1 MTHADNNVESTKDL
15 APFTKKYVINSTA
28 LPSSGLRNP
37 PMTNKLN
44 KLLLYTYGIA
54 DLGFVLIA
62 NMELYFFSAFLT
74 DYAEFSLSITGYI
87 LGFTSLADIAFALV
101 AGVILQKVTLTYGGK
116 YRSWFLV
123 GPPVVAALFIL
134 QFTKIG
140 NTLSAA
146 IIIGFGFVAS
156 HLIWNIV
163 FTASASMV
171 GRLGR
176 SPDERTILSASRAQG
191 MSAAGILF
199 SVTSLPMI
207 GLFTFLTNEITG
219 FSLASAV
226 YAFLMVLGYLYI
238 YKMTSGMDPYD
249 ETIPDTGGNVPKQS
263 VFEMVGLVF
272 RNPPLLL
279 LIVAEVFRN
288 SYVLIL
294 SAFAIYYFK
303 YVLDN
308 LAFLTVFILA
318 ISISR
323 LLGTFAATWIG
334 VRIGK
339 RHSYWIFL
347 VLTAIV
353 FALGK
358 FFGGTTWSFTIIFCV
373 GSLLG
378 MVASSMSTALF
389 SDTVVYGE
397 WKTGKNIRAFT
408 MALQTFPIKVGV
420 LIRSGVLTFG
430 LMAIGF
436 VANTEPAPEV
446 VEGIRSITSL
456 TPAIACIIS
465 AGIFYFGY
473 RIEDKRIMRMEEE
486 ISARK
491 T

>member
-1 MTHADNNVESTKDL
+1 MTK
-15 APFTKKYVINSTA
+15 
-28 LPSSGLRNP
+28 
-37 PMTNKLN
+37 KLN

-54 DLGFVLIA
+54 DLGFVLMV
-62 NMELYFFSAFLT
+62 NMEMYFFSAFLT

-87 LGFTSLADIAFALV
+87 LGFTSLADIVFALV
-101 AGVILQKVTLTYGGK
+101 GGVILQKVTLMYGGK

-123 GPPVVAALFIL
+123 GPPVVAILFIL

-140 NTLSAA
+140 TILSAA

-171 GRLGR
+171 GRLSQ
-176 SPDERTILSASRAQG
+176 SPDERTILSAGRAQG
-191 MSAAGILF
+191 WSAGGIIF
-199 SVTSLPMI
+199 SVTSLPI
-207 GLFTFLTNEITG
+207 INFFTSHTNEIAG

-226 YAFLMVLGYLYI
+226 YVFLMVLGYLYI
-238 YKMTSGMDPYD
+238 YKMTSGRDPYD
-249 ETIPDTGGNVPKQS
+249 ETISDAGTKAQKQS
-263 VFEMVGLVF
+263 ALEMVRLVF
-272 RNPPLLL
+272 KNPPLLL

-288 SYVLIL
+288 SYILIL

-334 VRIGK
+334 VKIGK
-339 RHSYWIFL
+339 RHSYWIFM

-353 FALGK
+353 FASAK
-358 FFGGTTWSFTIIFCV
+358 FFGGTTWSFTIIFCL

-408 MALQTFPIKVGV
+408 MALQTFTIKVGV
-420 LIRSGVLTFG
+420 LIRSGVITFG

-436 VANTEPAPEV
+436 VANTEPTPKV
-446 VEGIRSITSL
+446 IEGISSIMIYSTAVTS
-456 TPAIACIIS
+456 AIA
-465 AGIFYFGY
+465 AAVFYFGY
-473 RIEDKRIMRMEEE
+473 RIEDKHVLQMQNE
-486 ISARK
+486 IAGR
-491 T
+491 

>member
-1 MTHADNNVESTKDL
+1 MTK
-15 APFTKKYVINSTA
+15 
-28 LPSSGLRNP
+28 R
-37 PMTNKLN
+37 LN
-44 KLLLYTYGIA
+44 KSLLYTYGIA

-87 LGFTSLADIAFALV
+87 LGFTSLADIVFALV
-101 AGVILQKVTLTYGGK
+101 GGVILQKVTLMYGGK

-123 GPPVVAALFIL
+123 GPPVVAVLFIL

-140 NTLSAA
+140 TILSAA
-146 IIIGFGFVAS
+146 IIIGFGFLAS

-171 GRLGR
+171 GRLSQ
-176 SPDERTILSASRAQG
+176 SPDERTILSVSRAQG
-191 MSAAGILF
+191 MSAAGIIF
-199 SVTSLPMI
+199 GITCLPMI
-207 GLFTFLTNEITG
+207 DLFTSHTNGIAG

-226 YAFLMVLGYLYI
+226 YAILMFLGYLYI

-249 ETIPDTGGNVPKQS
+249 ETISDAGAKAPRQS
-263 VFEMVGLVF
+263 VFEMVGLAL

-279 LIVAEVFRN
+279 LILAEVFRN
-288 SYVLIL
+288 SYIFIL
-294 SAFAIYYFK
+294 ASFAVYYFK

-308 LAFLTVFILA
+308 LAFLSVFILA

-334 VRIGK
+334 LKIGK

-353 FALGK
+353 FASGK
-358 FFGGTTWSFTIIFCV
+358 FFGGTAWSFTIVFCV

-378 MVASSMSTALF
+378 MVAGSMSTALF
-389 SDTVVYGE
+389 SDTVIYGE

-420 LIRSGVLTFG
+420 LIRSGVITFG

-436 VANTEPAPEV
+436 VANTEPTPRV
-446 VEGIRSITSL
+446 VEGISSIMSF

-473 RIEDKRIMRMEEE
+473 HIEDNHILRMEEE

-491 T
+491 V

>member
-1 MTHADNNVESTKDL
+1 MTK
-15 APFTKKYVINSTA
+15 
-28 LPSSGLRNP
+28 
-37 PMTNKLN
+37 KLN

-54 DLGFVLIA
+54 DLGFVLMV
-62 NMELYFFSAFLT
+62 NMEMYFFSAFLT

-87 LGFTSLADIAFALV
+87 LGFTSLADIVFALV
-101 AGVILQKVTLTYGGK
+101 AGVILQKVTLMYGGK

-123 GPPVVAALFIL
+123 GPPVVAVLFIL

-140 NTLSAA
+140 TILSAA
-146 IIIGFGFVAS
+146 IIIGLGFVTS

-171 GRLGR
+171 GRLSQ

-191 MSAAGILF
+191 MSAAGIIF
-199 SVTSLPMI
+199 SVTSLPI
-207 GLFTFLTNEITG
+207 INFFTSHTNEIAG

-226 YAFLMVLGYLYI
+226 YVFLMVLGYLYI
-238 YKMTSGMDPYD
+238 YKMTSGRDPYD
-249 ETIPDTGGNVPKQS
+249 ETISDAGTKAQKQS
-263 VFEMVGLVF
+263 VLEMVGLVF
-272 RNPPLLL
+272 KNPPLLL
-279 LIVAEVFRN
+279 LIVAEIFRN
-288 SYVLIL
+288 SYILIL

-303 YVLDN
+303 YVLNN

-334 VRIGK
+334 VKIGK

-353 FALGK
+353 FASAK
-358 FFGGTTWSFTIIFCV
+358 FFGETTWSFTIIFCL

-408 MALQTFPIKVGV
+408 MALQTFTIKVGV
-420 LIRSGVLTFG
+420 LIRSGVITFG

-436 VANTEPAPEV
+436 VANTEPTPNV
-446 VEGIRSITSL
+446 IEGISSIMIYSTAVTS
-456 TPAIACIIS
+456 AIA
-465 AGIFYFGY
+465 AAVFYFGY
-473 RIEDKRIMRMEEE
+473 RIEDKYILQMQNE
-486 ISARK
+486 IAAR
-491 T
+491 

>member
-1 MTHADNNVESTKDL
+1 MTK
-15 APFTKKYVINSTA
+15 
-28 LPSSGLRNP
+28 R
-37 PMTNKLN
+37 LN
-44 KLLLYTYGIA
+44 KSLLYTYGIA

-74 DYAEFSLSITGYI
+74 DYAEFSLSVTGYI
-87 LGFTSLADIAFALV
+87 LGFTALADIAFALI
-101 AGVILQKVTLTYGGK
+101 GGIILHKVTLMYGGK

-123 GPPVVAALFIL
+123 APPVVAVLFIL
-134 QFTKIG
+134 QFSKIG
-140 NTLSAA
+140 TTLSAA
-146 IIIGFGFVAS
+146 IIIGFGFIAS

-171 GRLGR
+171 GRL
-176 SPDERTILSASRAQG
+176 SQLPDERTILSASRAQG
-191 MSAAGILF
+191 MSAAGIIF
-199 SVTSLPMI
+199 AVTSEPLI
-207 GLFTFLTNEITG
+207 DFFTSHTSKIAG

-226 YAFLMVLGYLYI
+226 YAFFMVLGYLYI
-238 YKMTSGMDPYD
+238 YGMTSGKDPYD
-249 ETIPDTGGNVPKQS
+249 ETASGTGTKAPRQS
-263 VFEMVGLVF
+263 IFEMVGLVF

-279 LIVAEVFRN
+279 LILAEVFRN
-288 SYVLIL
+288 SYVFIVG
-294 SAFAIYYFK
+294 SFAIYYFK

-308 LAFLTVFILA
+308 WAFLSVFILA

-323 LLGTFAATWIG
+323 LMGTFAATWIG

-347 VLTAIV
+347 VLSAIV
-353 FALGK
+353 FASGK
-358 FFGGTTWSFTIIFCV
+358 FFGGTAWSFTIIFSL

-378 MVASSMSTALF
+378 MVSSSMSTALF

-408 MALQTFPIKVGV
+408 MALQTFPIKVGI
-420 LIRSGVLTFG
+420 LIRGGVITFG

-436 VANTEPAPEV
+436 VANTEPTAKV
-446 VEGIRSITSL
+446 VGGISSIMSF

-465 AGIFYFGY
+465 AGVFYFGY
-473 RIEDKRIMRMEEE
+473 LIEDKRILRMEEE

-491 T
+491 A

>member
-1 MTHADNNVESTKDL
+1 MTE
-15 APFTKKYVINSTA
+15 
-28 LPSSGLRNP
+28 R
-37 PMTNKLN
+37 LN
-44 KLLLYTYGIA
+44 KSLLYTYGIA

-87 LGFTSLADIAFALV
+87 LGFTSLADIVFALV

-123 GPPVVAALFIL
+123 GPPVVAVLFIL

-140 NTLSAA
+140 TTLSAA

-171 GRLGR
+171 GRLGQ

-191 MSAAGILF
+191 MSAAGIIF
-199 SVTSLPMI
+199 AVTCLPI
-207 GLFTFLTNEITG
+207 IDFFTSHTNEIAG
-219 FSLASAV
+219 FSFASAV

-238 YKMTSGMDPYD
+238 YKMTSGRDPYD
-249 ETIPDTGGNVPKQS
+249 ETMSDAGAKAPKQS
-263 VFEMVGLVF
+263 VFEIVGLVF
-272 RNPPLLL
+272 KNPPLLL
-279 LIVAEVFRN
+279 LILAEVFRN
-288 SYVLIL
+288 SYIFIL
-294 SAFAIYYFK
+294 ASFAVYYFK

-308 LAFLTVFILA
+308 LAFLSVFILA

-353 FALGK
+353 FASGK

-389 SDTVVYGE
+389 SDTVIYGE

-420 LIRSGVLTFG
+420 LIRSGVIAFG

-436 VANTEPAPEV
+436 VANTEPTPKV
-446 VEGIRSITSL
+446 IEGISSIISL
-456 TPAIACIIS
+456 TPAMACIIS

-473 RIEDKRIMRMEEE
+473 HIEDERILRMEEE

-491 T
+491 A

>member
-1 MTHADNNVESTKDL
+1 MTE
-15 APFTKKYVINSTA
+15 
-28 LPSSGLRNP
+28 R
-37 PMTNKLN
+37 LN
-44 KLLLYTYGIA
+44 KPLLYTYGIA

-62 NMELYFFSAFLT
+62 NMELFFFSAFLT

-87 LGFTSLADIAFALV
+87 LGFTSLADIVFALV
-101 AGVILQKVTLTYGGK
+101 AGVILQNVTLMYGGK

-123 GPPVVAALFIL
+123 GPPVVALLFIL

-140 NTLSAA
+140 TTLSAA
-146 IIIGFGFVAS
+146 MIIGFGFIAS

-171 GRLGR
+171 GRLSQLTDDR
-176 SPDERTILSASRAQG
+176 IILSASRAQG
-191 MSAAGILF
+191 MSAAGIIF
-199 SVTSLPMI
+199 SITSLPI
-207 GLFTFLTNEITG
+207 INFFTSHTTKIAA

-226 YAFLMVLGYLYI
+226 YALLMVLGYLYI
-238 YKMTSGMDPYD
+238 YGMTSGRDPYD
-249 ETIPDTGGNVPKQS
+249 EIISDAGTKASRQS

-279 LIVAEVFRN
+279 LILAETFRN
-288 SYVLIL
+288 SYILIL
-294 SAFAIYYFK
+294 ASFAHYYFK

-308 LAFLTVFILA
+308 WAFLNVFILA

-339 RHSYWIFL
+339 RHSYWVFL
-347 VLTAIV
+347 ILSAMV
-353 FALGK
+353 FASGK
-358 FFGGTTWSFTIIFCV
+358 FFGGTTWSFTIIFSL

-420 LIRSGVLTFG
+420 LIRSGVIAFG

-436 VANTEPAPEV
+436 VANTEPTPRV
-446 VEGIRSITSL
+446 VEGISSIMSF
-456 TPAIACIIS
+456 TPAIACILS

-473 RIEDKRIMRMEEE
+473 RVEDKDVPRMEGE

-491 T
+491 A

>member
-1 MTHADNNVESTKDL
+1 MTK
-15 APFTKKYVINSTA
+15 
-28 LPSSGLRNP
+28 
-37 PMTNKLN
+37 KLN

-54 DLGFVLIA
+54 DLGFVLMV
-62 NMELYFFSAFLT
+62 NMEMYFFSAFLT

-87 LGFTSLADIAFALV
+87 LGFTGLADIVFALV
-101 AGVILQKVTLTYGGK
+101 AGVILQKVTLMYGGK

-123 GPPVVAALFIL
+123 GPPVVAVLFIL

-140 NTLSAA
+140 TILSAA

-171 GRLGR
+171 GRLSQ

-191 MSAAGILF
+191 WSAGGIIF
-199 SVTSLPMI
+199 SVTSLPI
-207 GLFTFLTNEITG
+207 IDFFTSHTNKIAG

-226 YAFLMVLGYLYI
+226 YVFLMVLGYLYI
-238 YKMTSGMDPYD
+238 YKMTSGRDPYD
-249 ETIPDTGGNVPKQS
+249 ETISDAGTKSQKQS
-263 VFEMVGLVF
+263 VLEMVELVF

-288 SYVLIL
+288 SYILIL

-318 ISISR
+318 VSISR
-323 LLGTFAATWIG
+323 LLGTFAAMWIG
-334 VRIGK
+334 VKIGK

-353 FALGK
+353 FASGK
-358 FFGGTTWSFTIIFCV
+358 LFGGTTWSFTIIFCLA
-373 GSLLG
+373 SMLG

-389 SDTVVYGE
+389 SDIVVYGE

-420 LIRSGVLTFG
+420 LIRSGVITFG
-430 LMAIGF
+430 LMAVGF
-436 VANTEPAPEV
+436 VANTEPTPKV
-446 VEGIRSITSL
+446 IEGISSIMIYSTAVTS
-456 TPAIACIIS
+456 AIA
-465 AGIFYFGY
+465 AAVFYFGY
-473 RIEDKRIMRMEEE
+473 RIEDKHILQMQDE
-486 ISARK
+486 ISAR
-491 T
+491 

>member
-1 MTHADNNVESTKDL
+1 MTE
-15 APFTKKYVINSTA
+15 
-28 LPSSGLRNP
+28 R
-37 PMTNKLN
+37 LN
-44 KLLLYTYGIA
+44 KSLLYTYGIA

-62 NMELYFFSAFLT
+62 SMESYYFLAFLT

-87 LGFTSLADIAFALV
+87 LGFTSLADIVFALV
-101 AGVILQKVTLTYGGK
+101 GGVILQKVTLRYGGK

-123 GPPVVAALFIL
+123 GPPFVAVLFVL
-134 QFTKIG
+134 QFTRIG
-140 NTLSAA
+140 SILSAA
-146 IIIGFGFVAS
+146 IIIGFGFIAS

-163 FTASASMV
+163 FTASAAMV
-171 GRLGR
+171 GRL
-176 SPDERTILSASRAQG
+176 SQLPNERTILSASRAQG
-191 MSAAGILF
+191 MSAAGIIF
-199 SVTSLPMI
+199 AVTSLPI
-207 GLFTFLTNEITG
+207 IDFFTSHTNEVTG
-219 FSLASAV
+219 FSFASAV

-238 YKMTSGMDPYD
+238 YMMTSGRDPYD
-249 ETIPDTGGNVPKQS
+249 ETVSYIGTKAPRQS

-279 LIVAEVFRN
+279 LILAEVFRN
-288 SYVLIL
+288 SYILIL
-294 SAFAIYYFK
+294 ASFALYYFK

-308 LAFLTVFILA
+308 LAFLSFFILA

-323 LLGTFAATWIG
+323 LLGTFAAAWVG

-347 VLTAIV
+347 VLSAIV
-353 FALGK
+353 FASGK
-358 FFGGTTWSFTIIFCV
+358 FFGGTTWSFTAIFCL

-408 MALQTFPIKVGV
+408 MALQTFPIKVGI
-420 LIRSGVLTFG
+420 LIRSGVITFG

-436 VANTEPAPEV
+436 VANTEPTTGV
-446 VEGIRSITSL
+446 VAGISSIMSF

-473 RIEDKRIMRMEEE
+473 RIEEKRVLRMEEE

-491 T
+491 A

>member
-1 MTHADNNVESTKDL
+1 MIK
-15 APFTKKYVINSTA
+15 
-28 LPSSGLRNP
+28 R
-37 PMTNKLN
+37 LN
-44 KLLLYTYGIA
+44 KFLLYTYGIA

-62 NMELYFFSAFLT
+62 SMESYFFSAFLT

-87 LGFTSLADIAFALV
+87 LGFTSLADIVFALV
-101 AGVILQKVTLTYGGK
+101 AGVILQKVTLMYGGK

-123 GPPVVAALFIL
+123 GPPVVALLFIL
-134 QFTKIG
+134 QFTRIG
-140 NTLSAA
+140 STLSAA
-146 IIIGFGFVAS
+146 IIIGFGFIAS

-171 GRLGR
+171 GRLSQ

-191 MSAAGILF
+191 MSAGGIIF
-199 SVTSLPMI
+199 AVTSLPI
-207 GLFTFLTNEITG
+207 IDFFTSYTNEIAG
-219 FSLASAV
+219 FWLASAI

-238 YKMTSGMDPYD
+238 YMMTSGRDPYD
-249 ETIPDTGGNVPKQS
+249 ETVSNAGTKAPKQPI
-263 VFEMVGLVF
+263 FEMVRLVF
-272 RNPPLLL
+272 KNPPLLL
-279 LIVAEVFRN
+279 LILAEMFRN
-288 SYVLIL
+288 TYILVLA
-294 SAFAIYYFK
+294 SFALYYFK
-303 YVLDN
+303 YVLN
-308 LAFLTVFILA
+308 HLAFLTVFLLA
-318 ISISR
+318 INISR

-347 VLTAIV
+347 VLSAIV
-353 FALGK
+353 FASGK
-358 FFGGTTWSFTIIFCV
+358 FFGGTAWSFTIIFCL

-408 MALQTFPIKVGV
+408 MALQTFPIKVGI
-420 LIRSGVLTFG
+420 LIRSGVITFG

-436 VANTEPAPEV
+436 VANTEPTPKV
-446 VEGIRSITSL
+446 VGGISSIMSL
-456 TPAIACIIS
+456 TPAIACLIS

-473 RIEDKRIMRMEEE
+473 RLEDERVLRMEEE

-491 T
+491 A

>member
-1 MTHADNNVESTKDL
+1 MTK
-15 APFTKKYVINSTA
+15 
-28 LPSSGLRNP
+28 
-37 PMTNKLN
+37 KLN
-44 KLLLYTYGIA
+44 KLLLYTYGTA

-87 LGFTSLADIAFALV
+87 LGLTSLADIVFALL
-101 AGVILQKVTLTYGGK
+101 AGVILQKVTLMYGGK

-123 GPPVVAALFIL
+123 GPPFVAVLFIL
-134 QFTKIG
+134 QFTEIG
-140 NTLSAA
+140 TTLSAA
-146 IIIGFGFVAS
+146 MIIGFGFVAS

-191 MSAAGILF
+191 MSAAGIIF
-199 SVTSLPMI
+199 SVTSLPI
-207 GLFTFLTNEITG
+207 IDFFTSHTNKIAG

-249 ETIPDTGGNVPKQS
+249 ENISDTGTKVPKQS
-263 VFEMVGLVF
+263 VFEMVELVF
-272 RNPPLLL
+272 KNPPLLL

-288 SYVLIL
+288 SYILIL
-294 SAFAIYYFK
+294 ASFAIYYFK

-308 LAFLTVFILA
+308 LAFLAVFILA

-323 LLGTFAATWIG
+323 LLGTFTATWIG
-334 VRIGK
+334 VKIGK
-339 RHSYWIFL
+339 RHSYSIFL

-353 FALGK
+353 FASGK
-358 FFGGTTWSFTIIFCV
+358 FFGGTTWSFTIIFSV

-420 LIRSGVLTFG
+420 FIRSWVITFG
-430 LMAIGF
+430 LMATGF
-436 VANTEPAPEV
+436 EANTEPSLKV
-446 VEGIRSITSL
+446 VEGISSIMSF
-456 TPAIACIIS
+456 TPAIASIIS

-486 ISARK
+486 ISAK
-491 T
+491 KA

>member
-1 MTHADNNVESTKDL
+1 M
-15 APFTKKYVINSTA
+15 
-28 LPSSGLRNP
+28 
-37 PMTNKLN
+37 
-44 KLLLYTYGIA
+44 LYTYGIA

-87 LGFTSLADIAFALV
+87 LGFTSLADIVFALV
-101 AGVILQKVTLTYGGK
+101 GGVILQKVTLMYGGK

-123 GPPVVAALFIL
+123 GPPFVALLFIL

-140 NTLSAA
+140 TTLSAA
-146 IIIGFGFVAS
+146 TIIGFGFIAS

-163 FTASASMV
+163 FAASASMV
-171 GRLGR
+171 GRL
-176 SPDERTILSASRAQG
+176 SQLTDERIILSTSRAQG
-191 MSAAGILF
+191 MSAAGIIF
-199 SVTSLPMI
+199 SVTSLPI
-207 GLFTFLTNEITG
+207 INFFTSHTNDIAG
-219 FSLASAV
+219 FSFASSV
-226 YAFLMVLGYLYI
+226 YAFLMVLGYFYI
-238 YKMTSGMDPYD
+238 YKMTSGRDPYD
-249 ETIPDTGGNVPKQS
+249 ETVSDAGAKASRQS

-279 LIVAEVFRN
+279 LILAEMFRN
-288 SYVLIL
+288 SYILIL
-294 SAFAIYYFK
+294 ASFAHYYFK

-308 LAFLTVFILA
+308 WAFLNVFILA

-339 RHSYWIFL
+339 RHSYWVFL
-347 VLTAIV
+347 VLSAIV

-358 FFGGTTWSFTIIFCV
+358 FFGGTTGSFTIIFSL

-420 LIRSGVLTFG
+420 LIRSGVIAFG

-436 VANTEPAPEV
+436 VANTEPTPRV
-446 VEGIRSITSL
+446 VEGISSITSF

-473 RIEDKRIMRMEEE
+473 RVEDKDILRMEEE

-491 T
+491 A

>member
-1 MTHADNNVESTKDL
+1 MTERLYK
-15 APFTKKYVINSTA
+15 P
-28 LPSSGLRNP
+28 
-37 PMTNKLN
+37 
-44 KLLLYTYGIA
+44 LLYSYGIA

-62 NMELYFFSAFLT
+62 NMELYFFSVFLT
-74 DYAEFSLSITGYI
+74 DYAEFSLSVTGYI
-87 LGFTSLADIAFALV
+87 LGLTSLTDIVFALI
-101 AGVILQKVTLTYGGK
+101 AGVILQKVTLMYGGK

-123 GPPVVAALFIL
+123 GPPVVALLFIL

-140 NTLSAA
+140 TVFSAA

-171 GRLGR
+171 GRL
-176 SPDERTILSASRAQG
+176 SKLTDERTILSASRAQG
-191 MSAAGILF
+191 MSAAGIIF
-199 SVTSLPMI
+199 GMTSMPLI
-207 GLFTFLTNEITG
+207 DFFTSHTNEIAG
-219 FSLASAV
+219 FSLASAF

-238 YKMTSGMDPYD
+238 YKMTSGRDPYD
-249 ETIPDTGGNVPKQS
+249 EIISNAGTEAPKQS
-263 VFEMVGLVF
+263 VFEMVRLVF

-279 LIVAEVFRN
+279 LILAETFRN
-288 SYVLIL
+288 TYILVLA
-294 SAFAIYYFK
+294 SFAAYYFK
-303 YVLDN
+303 YILNN
-308 LAFLTVFILA
+308 LAFTNDFILA

-323 LLGTFAATWIG
+323 LLGTFVATWIG

-347 VLTAIV
+347 VLSAIV
-353 FALGK
+353 FASGRFL
-358 FFGGTTWSFTIIFCV
+358 GGTAWSFTIIFSL

-397 WKTGKNIRAFT
+397 WKTEKNIRAFT

-420 LIRSGVLTFG
+420 LIRSGVITFG

-436 VANTEPAPEV
+436 VANMEPTPKVIA
-446 VEGIRSITSL
+446 GISSIMSF
-456 TPAIACIIS
+456 TPAMACIIS
-465 AGIFYFGY
+465 AGIFYIGY
-473 RIEDKRIMRMEEE
+473 RIEDQHILRMEEE

-491 T
+491 A

>member
-1 MTHADNNVESTKDL
+1 MTK
-15 APFTKKYVINSTA
+15 
-28 LPSSGLRNP
+28 R
-37 PMTNKLN
+37 LN
-44 KLLLYTYGIA
+44 KSLLYTYGIA

-74 DYAEFSLSITGYI
+74 DYAEFPLSITGYI
-87 LGFTSLADIAFALV
+87 LTFTSLADIVFALV
-101 AGVILQKVTLTYGGK
+101 AGVILQKVTLMYGGK

-123 GPPVVAALFIL
+123 GPPVVAVLFIL

-140 NTLSAA
+140 TTLSAA

-163 FTASASMV
+163 FTASASMI
-171 GRLGR
+171 GRL
-176 SPDERTILSASRAQG
+176 SQLPDERIILSASRAQG
-191 MSAAGILF
+191 MSAAGIIF
-199 SVTSLPMI
+199 AVTSLPI
-207 GLFTFLTNEITG
+207 INFFTSYTNEIAG
-219 FSLASAV
+219 FSLASAT

-238 YKMTSGMDPYD
+238 YKMTYGMDPYD
-249 ETIPDTGGNVPKQS
+249 ETISDAGTKAPKQS

-272 RNPPLLL
+272 KNPPLLL
-279 LIVAEVFRN
+279 LIVSEIFRN
-288 SYVLIL
+288 SYILIL
-294 SAFAIYYFK
+294 ATFAFYYFK

-308 LAFLTVFILA
+308 LAFLPAFILA

-334 VRIGK
+334 VKIGK
-339 RHSYWIFL
+339 RYSYWIFL
-347 VLTAIV
+347 VLSAIV
-353 FALGK
+353 FASGK
-358 FFGGTTWSFTIIFCV
+358 FFGGTTWSFTIIFCFA
-373 GSLLG
+373 SLIG

-397 WKTGKNIRAFT
+397 WKTGKNIRGFT
-408 MALQTFPIKVGV
+408 MALQTFAIKVGV
-420 LIRSGVLTFG
+420 LIRSGVITFG

-436 VANTEPAPEV
+436 VANTEPTPKV
-446 VEGIRSITSL
+446 VEGISAITSF

-473 RIEDKRIMRMEEE
+473 RIEDKHILRMEEE

-491 T
+491 A

>member
-1 MTHADNNVESTKDL
+1 MTK
-15 APFTKKYVINSTA
+15 
-28 LPSSGLRNP
+28 
-37 PMTNKLN
+37 KLN

-54 DLGFVLIA
+54 DLGFVLMV
-62 NMELYFFSAFLT
+62 NMEMYFFSAFLT

-87 LGFTSLADIAFALV
+87 LGFTSLADIVFALV
-101 AGVILQKVTLTYGGK
+101 GGVILQKVTLMYGGK

-123 GPPVVAALFIL
+123 GPPVVAILFIL

-140 NTLSAA
+140 TILSAA

-171 GRLGR
+171 GRLSQ

-191 MSAAGILF
+191 WSAGGIIF
-199 SVTSLPMI
+199 SVTSLPI
-207 GLFTFLTNEITG
+207 INFFTSYTNEIAG
-219 FSLASAV
+219 FSLTSAV
-226 YAFLMVLGYLYI
+226 YVFLMVLGYLYI
-238 YKMTSGMDPYD
+238 YKMTSGRDPYD
-249 ETIPDTGGNVPKQS
+249 ETISDGGTKAQKQS
-263 VFEMVGLVF
+263 AFEMVGLVLK
-272 RNPPLLL
+272 NPPLLL

-288 SYVLIL
+288 SYILIL

-308 LAFLTVFILA
+308 LAFLTAFILA

-334 VRIGK
+334 VKIGK

-353 FALGK
+353 FASSK
-358 FFGGTTWSFTIIFCV
+358 FFGGTTWSFTIIFCL

-420 LIRSGVLTFG
+420 LIRNGVIAFG
-430 LMAIGF
+430 LMTIGF
-436 VANTEPAPEV
+436 VANTEPTPKV
-446 VEGIRSITSL
+446 IEGISSIMIYSTAVTS
-456 TPAIACIIS
+456 AIA
-465 AGIFYFGY
+465 AAVFYFGY
-473 RIEDKRIMRMEEE
+473 RIEDKHVLQMQDE
-486 ISARK
+486 IAAR
-491 T
+491 